1 MKRISSIVLA
11 MLAVS
16 CGSRT
21 PYDAQGTFE
30 ATEVVVSSEATGR
43 ILYFNVEEGMPV
55 TAGAVVGEIDSIQLH
70 LQRKQLS
77 AQLSALTGSRPDIEA
92 QAASL
97 REQIATQ
104 QTECNRVK
112 NLLRD
117 GAATQKQLDDI
128 EAQIRVLESQLTAT
142 LSTLGK
148 NTASIND
155 NAAALEAQIAAL
167 DDRIAKCRI
176 QSPVAGTVLV
186 KYAETGEL
194 ASVGKPLMK
203 IADLDHIYLRAYFT
217 SDVEMINQPEPRFT
231 VYNVLPAS
239 YKNTVRK
246 HRNVLILK
254 TGQYSQSNMTAS
266 YDVNSAPQLEV
277 TITSPSTDSLA
288 AFLHTYG
295 EDLVR
300 LCVKLLHCP
309 SQILCLSPDCLYPRE
324 MFPVKL
330 LFQHL
335 CIGSRYHKTL
345 QHFAKTPLRLSP
357 FPLIYY
363 VTHPQAGKQRA
374 H

>member
-55 TAGAVVGEIDSIQLH
+55 IAGAVVGEIDSIQLH

-217 SDVEMINQPEPRFT
+217 SDQLGRFGLGDRVHVVADFGGDERYDYEGRIMWISSESEFT
-231 VYNVLPAS
+231 PKTIQTKDSRANLVYAVKIAVKNDGRLKIGLAGDVL
-239 YKNTVRK
+239 
-246 HRNVLILK
+246 L
-254 TGQYSQSNMTAS
+254 
-266 YDVNSAPQLEV
+266 
-277 TITSPSTDSLA
+277 
-288 AFLHTYG
+288 
-295 EDLVR
+295 
-300 LCVKLLHCP
+300 
-309 SQILCLSPDCLYPRE
+309 
-324 MFPVKL
+324 
-330 LFQHL
+330 
-335 CIGSRYHKTL
+335 
-345 QHFAKTPLRLSP
+345 
-357 FPLIYY
+357 
-363 VTHPQAGKQRA
+363 
-374 H
+374 